1 MSRELTASDRKAL
14 IRLASTMPVGA
25 PERKAILNGL
35 SKTAATRPFVEIAPG
50 QDDDDILSSL
60 TLDGEAGVDFE
71 ATLVLEGRELAKV
84 LGVQERVLARRLD
97 QMEKKR
103 DPLISERDLDAI
115 FDMKRKSIHMGASKA
130 MAALLDYGTDF
141 DLDLYG
147 PQDNPYLSIE
157 RIKPNAVRVTFE
169 IGSVTKSRP
178 KRTAFSDKTAA
189 RNDKRLAAA
198 LLKYLDE
205 IRNDWQ
211 KMFDGDKNYARG
223 GKYDPVADVGVAVGP
238 NAKRY
243 TNANADVVLHY
254 DGAGYDIFS
263 EQGDLGIEKYR
274 RDVEKLGQKYGY
286 HAEPLTNWSLGF
298 YYEG

>member
-1 MSRELTASDRKAL
+1 MSRTLTASDRKVL

-35 SKTAATRPFVEIAPG
+35 SKQP
-50 QDDDDILSSL
+50 
-60 TLDGEAGVDFE
+60 
-71 ATLVLEGRELAKV
+71 
-84 LGVQERVLARRLD
+84 
-97 QMEKKR
+97 
-103 DPLISERDLDAI
+103 
-115 FDMKRKSIHMGASKA
+115 
-130 MAALLDYGTDF
+130 
-141 DLDLYG
+141 
-147 PQDNPYLSIE
+147 
-157 RIKPNAVRVTFE
+157 
-169 IGSVTKSRP
+169 
-178 KRTAFSDKTAA
+178 KTAA

-274 RDVEKLGQKYGY
+274 RDVEKLGRKYGY